1 MRRGWSRV
9 PRTLAPN
16 GEATKMAME
25 TTATTNTMRV
35 AQ

>member
-16 GEATKMAME
+16 GERTKTAIEPSATRN
-25 TTATTNTMRV
+25 TASV